1 MLDCLQEAPDCRNSI
16 KESISAIES
25 VCKILSGLS
34 NTALSPA
41 LNAIE
46 EKTKLNPR
54 LKEVFQKLYG
64 YTSGAQGIRHA
75 LIEEPTI
82 DFEDAK
88 FILVLYSAFVNYMV
102 VRAQKAGIKV

>member
-1 MLDCLQEAPDCRNSI
+1 VLDCLQEAPDCRNSI

-75 LIEEPTI
+75 LIEEL
-82 DFEDAK
+82 DFKDAK